1 MIRMACAAVA
11 LSTATPVS
19 FGQTAAWSGY
29 GGDPQHT
36 ALSPRISRFQRGG
49 QNEAENDKSDSH
61 RVTSG
66 DSGSLQLGPII
77 SFQSASQGS
86 GVMRATDTE
95 ESVAKQAARIWPA
108 RRTSDYSNAQLTLR
122 SKSAHR

>member
-1 MIRMACAAVA
+1 MIRMVCTVVA
-11 LSTATPVS
+11 LALAAPVS

-66 DSGSLQLGPII
+66 DSGGLQLGPII
-77 SFQSASQGS
+77 SYQSASQGYWNGAGHRHGGVS
-86 GVMRATDTE
+86 GEASRQNLAC
-95 ESVAKQAARIWPA
+95 SPNK
-108 RRTSDYSNAQLTLR
+108 
-122 SKSAHR
+122 